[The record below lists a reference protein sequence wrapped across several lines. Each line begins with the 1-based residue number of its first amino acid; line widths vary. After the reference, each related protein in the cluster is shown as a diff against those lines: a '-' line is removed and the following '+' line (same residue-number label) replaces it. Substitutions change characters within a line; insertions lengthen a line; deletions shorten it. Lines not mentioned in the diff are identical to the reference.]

1 MKLNK
6 YLTPFPVLSLE
17 NSDYVDS
24 AFNAN
29 VTSIAEFGTVNLTI
43 KYSLDDEGLQKLIND
58 GYAEFVTHVECPM
71 LGYRVISHSLRP
83 ESNIKIDENE
93 LAEESD
99 ISTFIVAIKDI
110 TGYHNDRFSWD
121 YGKNAAF
128 DIPKGSFLAIGPT
141 FCLKTDRDDK
151 NYSKI
156 TDIFSIYYDDRNPD
170 YCSIDLEGDCIQ
182 IRTNANIKNIYHGC
196 YKKSEKYIWISMIFL
211 PALTEALRNMHDN
224 QEVYQEYKWFEVLQK
239 VLEANGLSVDNLSGV
254 TSDDNY
260 FGAVAQK
267 IFKSPI
273 EKALNE
279 MQSISEE

>member
-6 YLTPFPVLSLE
+6 YLTPFPVLSLV

-24 AFNAN
+24 TFSAN
-29 VTSIAEFGTVNLTI
+29 VVSKTAFGIINLSID
-43 KYSLDDEGLQKLIND
+43 YSLDDEGLQKLIND

-71 LGYRVISHSLRP
+71 LGYRAMAQSSRP
-83 ESNIKIDENE
+83 AVNIKIDENE
-93 LAEESD
+93 VASKSD
-99 ISTFIVAIKDI
+99 ISTFIIAIKDI

-121 YGKNAAF
+121 YGENATF

-151 NYSKI
+151 DFSKI
-156 TDIFSIYYDDRNPD
+156 TDIFSILEDDSNPD

-182 IRTNANIKNIYHGC
+182 VRTNANIKNRY
-196 YKKSEKYIWISMIFL
+196 YNYTKSEKYTWISMIFL
-211 PALTEALRNMHDN
+211 PALTEALRKMHDN
-224 QEVYQEYKWFEVLQK
+224 QEVYQDYKWFEVLQRL
-239 VLEANGLSVDNLSGV
+239 LEANSLSIDDLSDE
-254 TSDDNY
+254 TSDKNY

-279 MQSISEE
+279 RQSVSEE